1 MAYWN
6 EQLVNS
12 TVPLYHHLAKLW
24 AVSYISRFSACPVAR
39 YRQPEQFVERYMSK
53 PFVAIVMGS
62 DSDLPVMEASFAVL
76 RNFDIPFEARI
87 TSAHRTPEVT
97 KDYVKSAEQ
106 RGCVVF
112 IAAAGM
118 AAHLAGAVSAA
129 TVKPVIGV
137 PMNASLDG
145 LDALLST
152 VQMPAGI
159 PVATVA
165 IGKAGA
171 KNAAYLAAQ
180 ILSTV
185 DESLA
190 DKLRA
195 EREANA
201 QEIARKDAALQQ
213 SLSSQANA

>member
-1 MAYWN
+1 
-6 EQLVNS
+6 
-12 TVPLYHHLAKLW
+12 
-24 AVSYISRFSACPVAR
+24 
-39 YRQPEQFVERYMSK
+39 MSK

-62 DSDLPVMEASFAVL
+62 DSDLPIMEASFAVL
-76 RNFDIPFEARI
+76 RSFGIPFEARI

-97 KDYVKSAEQ
+97 KAFIKDAEA
-106 RGCVVF
+106 RGCAVF

-118 AAHLAGAVSAA
+118 AAHLAGAVSAT

-137 PMNASLDG
+137 PMNSSLDG

-159 PVATVA
+159 PVASVA

-180 ILSTV
+180 ILAV
-185 DESLA
+185 ADPDLEHQLREERAANAEAIRVKDEALQESL
-190 DKLRA
+190 R
-195 EREANA
+195 N
-201 QEIARKDAALQQ
+201 
-213 SLSSQANA
+213 

>member
-1 MAYWN
+1 
-6 EQLVNS
+6 
-12 TVPLYHHLAKLW
+12 
-24 AVSYISRFSACPVAR
+24 
-39 YRQPEQFVERYMSK
+39 MSE

-62 DSDLPVMEASFAVL
+62 DSDLPVMQACFDVL
-76 RNFDIPFEARI
+76 RSFEVPFEARI

-97 KDYVKSAEQ
+97 KAFVKDADE
-106 RGCVVF
+106 RGCAVF

-137 PMNASLDG
+137 PIESSLDG

-159 PVATVA
+159 PVASVA

-171 KNAAYLAAQ
+171 KNAAYLATQVLAVSNPALGQ
-180 ILSTV
+180 KLRDERAANAAAIRAKDEALQ
-185 DESLA
+185 ESL
-190 DKLRA
+190 KG
-195 EREANA
+195 
-201 QEIARKDAALQQ
+201 
-213 SLSSQANA
+213 

>member
-1 MAYWN
+1 
-6 EQLVNS
+6 
-12 TVPLYHHLAKLW
+12 
-24 AVSYISRFSACPVAR
+24 
-39 YRQPEQFVERYMSK
+39 MSK

-62 DSDLPVMEASFAVL
+62 DSDLPVMEASFDVL
-76 RNFDIPFEARI
+76 RSFDIPFEARI

-97 KDYVKSAEQ
+97 KAYVKDAEE
-106 RGCVVF
+106 RGCAVF

-171 KNAAYLAAQ
+171 KNAGYLAAQ
-180 ILSTV
+180 IISTA
-185 DESLA
+185 DAGMA

-195 EREANA
+195 ERAANA
-201 QEIARKDAALQQ
+201 EAIAAKDAALQE
-213 SLSSQANA
+213 SLKG